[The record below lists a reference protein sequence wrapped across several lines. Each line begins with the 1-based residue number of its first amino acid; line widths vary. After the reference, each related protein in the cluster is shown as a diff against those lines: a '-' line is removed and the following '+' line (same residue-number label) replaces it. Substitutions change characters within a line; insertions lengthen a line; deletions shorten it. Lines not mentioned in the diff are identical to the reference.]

1 VLSIEALGLLL
12 IVLYVIDAVVVCDP
26 ATTQIVG
33 WEPGTAR
40 LRKGL
45 RLSLGR
51 TRLIAMGRLLPPLDP
66 PLLVNGHRL
75 ETRAVATLCARMREE
90 LRLVRV
96 LTNLLFAAVFV
107 VLPGAVLV
115 PTGLYGPAV
124 AVLFIGISWLAVAAV
139 TIVAVRRLF
148 PEAKTRPGVAA
159 TLLSPISAIRVSDVV
174 VRRLLAEWHPV
185 AVARV
190 QCRREDYLAL
200 ARAACFSASESRGA
214 LTRFLRAAG
223 DWEAV
228 QAAPAAEDGCMFYC
242 PKCHAQFAER
252 SVGCRH
258 CCVSLRPHRAAAPAA
273 AAPAVT
279 AVSLP
284 IEGATWPAEGR
295 T

>member
-1 VLSIEALGLLL
+1 MLSIETLGLLL

-26 ATTQIVG
+26 GTTQIVG
-33 WEPGTAR
+33 WKTGTAR
-40 LRKGL
+40 VRKGL
-45 RLSLGR
+45 HLSLGR

-66 PLLVNGHRL
+66 PLLVDGHRL
-75 ETRAVATLCARMREE
+75 ETAAVTALCARMRGE

-96 LTNLLFAAVFV
+96 LTNFLFGSVFV
-107 VLPGAVLV
+107 LLPGAVLV
-115 PTGLYGPAV
+115 PIGITGLAAV
-124 AVLFIGISWLAVAAV
+124 VVLIGIVWLILAAATV
-139 TIVAVRRLF
+139 VAVRRLS
-148 PEAKTRPGVAA
+148 PEKKSRPNVTA
-159 TLLSPISAIRVSDVV
+159 TLMSPISAIRVRDVI

-228 QAAPAAEDGCMFYC
+228 QAAPAAKDGCTFYC
-242 PKCHAQFAER
+242 PKCHAQFAGR
-252 SVGCRH
+252 SVGCPH
-258 CCVSLRPHRAAAPAA
+258 CCVSLRAHGPTPPVTAAP
-273 AAPAVT
+273 
-279 AVSLP
+279 LP
-284 IEGATWPAEGR
+284 IEGGTWLVEGR